1 MQYIYIF
8 SLPFVVIATGAYRG
22 S

>member
-8 SLPFVVIATGAYRG
+8 SLSFVVIATGAYRG